1 MLTKLFRPIRS
12 IYSRWRHL
20 ILVLIFLSIVNAA
33 KSQENFKVKGI
44 TTDSTS
50 KRLIDEAT
58 IVVLSAKDSILQK
71 FTYTKKGKFEM
82 NGLTSGKYILMV
94 SYPEYAEFTASF
106 ELDAAHPSHDFDR
119 IRLILQ
125 SKLLNEVIINSRI
138 VPMRMNG
145 DTTEF
150 NAAAYATQKN
160 AKVEDLLKQLH
171 GMRINQSGV
180 IMFQGEPVGKFLVD
194 GEEFFSDDPA
204 LITKNIRADMV
215 SKIQVYDQ
223 KSEKAKLTGID
234 DGVKIKTINVV
245 LQEDKRKGVFGKAE
259 AGYGSG
265 DYYVGQVMVNKF
277 TVKEKIAAYGNI
289 SNSGRVGLNGSDN
302 DRYGIGYNGGF
313 GYDGIGLPNARDAG
327 GVYNKK
333 WNEDKQSINSG
344 YSIKSLDID
353 AVTSSITQNN
363 LPDNYN
369 KTVGN
374 SESHSSNL
382 YQSLNANFETKLDS
396 TSDLRANLYSS
407 GSKYTTNNQNSAFA
421 ERGNGVRLNNSDI
434 NSTVDRSSD
443 GSYLDAKY
451 SKRLKKKGRSI
462 SLSGG
467 VNVFNSKNESFYI
480 SDLAFFNTTGSLD
493 STVRLDQYKP
503 SDYNSTYLSAGAS
516 YSESLFKTIS
526 LNTSYNFSSNRS
538 EERTLSFNKSGSGK
552 YDIADPLFSNEF
564 KTNTISN
571 RYNLGLNW
579 AKPSVSLN
587 INTGLEA
594 VNLKQLDQLADTTLS
609 RNFLNFR
616 PGAYFWKQLT
626 KAASININYTGNTV
640 QPTLYQLQPA
650 RQNNDPLNIRVG
662 NSLLTPAFSN
672 EFRFKYRVYQPTLDR
687 GINFN
692 VVYGNTL
699 RAIVDNRTTDSAG
712 KNVFTYSNL
721 KEKTPDNLNISSE
734 VYGHIPK
741 LDAILSLNFG
751 VARYS
756 YYSYVN
762 NSLLNNKTTT
772 YSPVINVWKN
782 KVNYSYY
789 FNIGYDITVNETNLQ
804 QIDNNTSRFFSDIG
818 FFTKLPLNFFIGSD
832 VNYEFTGKNQVFNR
846 DFERM
851 ILKAYF
857 GKNFLKNENLKLSV
871 TGNDL
876 LNQNT
881 GYSRNVSTSMFTE
894 QRNNTI
900 RRNLM
905 FSLSWDFSKF
915 GKSLQKQGS

>member
-1 MLTKLFRPIRS
+1 MLTQHSRPTRFLNS
-12 IYSRWRHL
+12 GSKRL
-20 ILVLIFLSIVNAA
+20 ILALITLFIATSV
-33 KSQENFKVKGI
+33 KSQENFKVQGI

-50 KRLIDEAT
+50 KKLIDEAT

-71 FTYTKKGKFEM
+71 FTYTKKGIFEITGLSPGKF
-82 NGLTSGKYILMV
+82 ILMV

-106 ELDAAHPSHDFDR
+106 ELDTEHPDYTFDP

-125 SKLLNEVIINSRI
+125 SKLLNEVIINARV
-138 VPMRMNG
+138 VPMKMNG

-150 NAAAYATQKN
+150 DAAAYATQKN

-171 GMRINQSGV
+171 GMKINQSGV
-180 IMFQGEPVGKFLVD
+180 IMFQGEPVAKFLVD
-194 GEEFFSDDPA
+194 GEEFFRDDPA

-223 KSEKAKLTGID
+223 KSDQAKLTGID
-234 DGVKIKTINVV
+234 DGVKLKTINVV
-245 LQEDKRKGVFGKAE
+245 LQEDKRKGIFGKAE

-265 DYYVGQVMVNKF
+265 DYYVGQAMLNKF
-277 TVKEKIAAYGNI
+277 SLKEKIAAYGNI
-289 SNSGRVGLNGSDN
+289 SNSGRVGLNGTDN
-302 DRYGIGYNGGF
+302 DRYGVGYNNGS
-313 GYDGIGLPNARDAG
+313 GYDGVGLPFARDAG

-344 YSIKSLDID
+344 YRIKDLNID
-353 AVTSSITQNN
+353 AVTSTVTQNN

-374 SESHSSNL
+374 TKSRTSNFQ
-382 YQSLNANFETKLDS
+382 QSLNANFQTKLDS
-396 TSDLRANLYSS
+396 TSDLSADVYGS
-407 GSKYTTNNQNSAFA
+407 GSRNTTNNQNGAFTA
-421 ERGNGVRLNNSDI
+421 RGNGVQLNNSSI
-434 NSTVDRSSD
+434 NSISEQSSD
-443 GSYLDAKY
+443 WSYINARY
-451 SKRLKKKGRSI
+451 TKRLKKKGRSI
-462 SLSGG
+462 SLNGG
-467 VNVFNSKNESFYI
+467 ITASNSKSESYYI
-480 SDLAFFNTTGSLD
+480 SDLAFFNTAGALD

-503 SDYNSTYLSAGAS
+503 SDNHSTYLGAGAS
-516 YSESLFKTIS
+516 YSEPLFKNVA
-526 LNTSYNFSSNRS
+526 LNTSYNFSSNLR
-538 EERTLSFNKSGSGK
+538 EERTLSFNKSGSGR
-552 YDIADPLFSNEF
+552 YDIPDELFSNDF

-571 RYNLGLNW
+571 RYDLGLNW
-579 AKPSVSLN
+579 IKPEVSLN

-594 VNLKQLDQLADTTLS
+594 VNLKQLDQLADTTLN
-609 RNFLNFR
+609 RRFLNFR
-616 PGAYFWKQLT
+616 PAVYFWKRLT
-626 KAASININYTGNTV
+626 KAATINLSYTGNTI
-640 QPTLYQLQPA
+640 QPSLYQLQPA
-650 RQNNDPLNIRVG
+650 RQNTDPLNIQIG

-672 EFRFKYRVYQPTLDR
+672 ELRFRYRVYQPTLDR

-692 VVYGNTL
+692 AVYGNTL
-699 RAIVDNRTTDSAG
+699 RAIISNRTTDSAG
-712 KNVFTYSNL
+712 KNVLTNSNL
-721 KEKTPDNLNISSE
+721 KEKTPDNWNINGE

-741 LDAILSLNFG
+741 LDAIISLNFG
-751 VARYS
+751 VSRNS

-762 NSLLNNKTTT
+762 NSLLNNKTTV
-772 YSPVINVWKN
+772 YSPEINVWKN

-789 FNIGYDITVNETNLQ
+789 FNIGYNITDNQTNLEV
-804 QIDNNTSRFFSDIG
+804 DNNTRRFFSDVG

-846 DFERM
+846 NFERM
-851 ILKAYF
+851 IVKAYF
-857 GKNFLKNENLKLSV
+857 GKNFLKDESLKLSI

-905 FSLSWDFSKF
+905 FSIIWDFSKF
-915 GKSLQKQGS
+915 GKSLQNQGS

>member
-1 MLTKLFRPIRS
+1 MR
-12 IYSRWRHL
+12 L
-20 ILVLIFLSIVNAA
+20 ILLLILLFSAFAV
-33 KSQENFKVKGI
+33 KSQQNFQVKGI

-50 KRLIDEAT
+50 KKIIDEAT
-58 IVVLSAKDSILQK
+58 VVVLSAKDSVLQK
-71 FTYTKKGKFEM
+71 FTYTKKGVFEIS
-82 NGLTSGKYILMV
+82 GLTPGRFLLMV

-106 ELDAAHPSHDFDR
+106 ELDAAHSIYNFDR

-125 SKLLNEVIINSRI
+125 SKLLNEVIINARV
-138 VPMRMNG
+138 VPMKMNG

-171 GMRINQSGV
+171 GMKINQSGV
-180 IMFQGEPVGKFLVD
+180 IMFQGEPVAKFLVD

-223 KSEKAKLTGID
+223 KSEQAKLTGVD
-234 DGVKIKTINVV
+234 DGVKLKTINVV

-259 AGYGSG
+259 AGYGTG
-265 DYYVGQVMVNKF
+265 DYYVGQVMANKF
-277 TVKEKIAAYGNI
+277 SVKEKIATYGNI
-289 SNSGRVGLNGSDN
+289 SNSGRVGLNGTDN
-302 DRYGIGYNGGF
+302 DRYGIGYNNGF
-313 GYDGIGLPNARDAG
+313 GYYGLGLPLAKDAG

-344 YSIKSLDID
+344 YRIKELNID

-369 KTVGN
+369 KT
-374 SESHSSNL
+374 ESNAKSHTSSFQ
-382 YQSLNANFETKLDS
+382 QSLNARFQTKIDS
-396 TSDLRANLYSS
+396 TSDIAADVLGS
-407 GSKYTTNNQNSAFA
+407 GSKYAADNQNSAFT
-421 ERGNGVRLNNSDI
+421 ERGNGVLLNKSNI
-434 NSTVDRSSD
+434 NSTTDRSSD
-443 GSYLDAKY
+443 WSYLDAEY
-451 SKRLKKKGRSI
+451 TKRLKKKGRSI
-462 SLSGG
+462 SLHGG
-467 VNVFNSKNESFYI
+467 ITISHSKSESYYT
-480 SDLAFFNTTGSLD
+480 SDLAFFNTAGILD

-503 SDYNSTYLSAGAS
+503 SNGNSTYLGAGAT
-516 YSESLFKTIS
+516 YTEPLFKT
-526 LNTSYNFSSNRS
+526 LTLTNSYNFSSSLS
-538 EERTLSFNKSGSGK
+538 EDRTLSFNKSGSGR
-552 YDIADPLFSNEF
+552 YDTPDPLFSNDF

-571 RYNLGLNW
+571 KYDLGLNW
-579 AKPSVSLN
+579 VKPSLSLS

-594 VNLKQLDQLADTTLS
+594 ANLKQLDQIVDTTLN
-609 RNFLNFR
+609 RDFINFR

-640 QPTLYQLQPA
+640 QPSLYQLQPA
-650 RQNNDPLNIRVG
+650 RQNTDPLNIQIG
-662 NSLLTPAFSN
+662 NSLLVPAFSN
-672 EFRFKYRVYQPTLDR
+672 ELRFKYRVYQPTLDR

-692 VVYGNTL
+692 AVYGNTY
-699 RAIVDNRTTDSAG
+699 RAIISNRTTDSAG
-712 KNVFTYSNL
+712 KNVFSYSNL
-721 KEKTPDNLNISSE
+721 KEKTPESWNISAE

-751 VARYS
+751 ISRNS

-762 NSLLNNKTTT
+762 NSLLNNKTTV
-772 YSPVINVWKN
+772 YSPEINVWKN

-789 FNIGYDITVNETNLQ
+789 FNIGYTITDNQTNLQ
-804 QIDNNTSRFFSDIG
+804 VDNNMRRFFSDLG
-818 FFTKLPLNFFIGSD
+818 VFTKLPLNFFIGSD
-832 VNYEFTGKNQVFNR
+832 VNYEFTGKNQVFTRN
-846 DFERM
+846 FERM

-857 GKNFLKNENLKLSV
+857 GKNFLKDESLKLSV

-905 FSLSWDFSKF
+905 FSVSWDFSKF
-915 GKSLQKQGS
+915 GKSLKKQGS

>member
-1 MLTKLFRPIRS
+1 MLTHPSRPTRS
-12 IYSRWRHL
+12 LYSRSKHL
-20 ILVLIFLSIVNAA
+20 ILVLIFLSIVTSV

-50 KRLIDEAT
+50 KKLIDDAT

-71 FTYTKKGKFEM
+71 FTYTKKGIFEM
-82 NGLTSGKYILMV
+82 SGLTSGKFILMV
-94 SYPEYAEFTASF
+94 NYPEYAEFTASF
-106 ELDAAHPSHDFDR
+106 ELDAAHPSYNFDR
-119 IRLILQ
+119 ISLILQ

-138 VPMRMNG
+138 VPMKMKG

-180 IMFQGEPVGKFLVD
+180 IMFQGEPVAKFLVD

-223 KSEKAKLTGID
+223 KSDKAKLTGID
-234 DGVKIKTINVV
+234 DGVKIKTINLV
-245 LQEDKRKGVFGKAE
+245 LQEDKKKGVFGKAE

-265 DYYVGQVMVNKF
+265 DYYVGQVMLNKF
-277 TVKEKIAAYGNI
+277 SVKEKIAAYGNI
-289 SNSGRVGLNGSDN
+289 SNSGRVGLNGTDN
-302 DRYGIGYNGGF
+302 DRYGIGYNNGF
-313 GYDGIGLPNARDAG
+313 GYSGVGLPFAKDAG

-344 YSIKSLDID
+344 YRIKSLDID
-353 AVTSSITQNN
+353 AITSLITQNN

-374 SESHSSNL
+374 SKSHSSNFF
-382 YQSLNANFETKLDS
+382 QSLNANFQTKIDS
-396 TSDLRANLYSS
+396 TSDLSTNLYSS
-407 GSKYTTNNQNSAFA
+407 GSEYTTNNQNSAFT
-421 ERGNGVRLNNSDI
+421 ERGNGVRLNNSNI
-434 NSTVDRSSD
+434 NSTADRSSD
-443 GSYLDAKY
+443 WSYLDAKY
-451 SKRLKKKGRSI
+451 SKRLRKKGRSI

-467 VNVFNSKNESFYI
+467 INVSNSKNESYYI
-480 SDLAFFNTTGSLD
+480 SDLAFFNAKGALD

-503 SDYNSTYLSAGAS
+503 SDYNLTNLSAGAS
-516 YSESLFKTIS
+516 YSEPLFKTIT
-526 LNTSYNFSSNRS
+526 LNTSYNFSSNIS
-538 EERTLSFNKSGSGK
+538 EERTLSFNKSGSGR
-552 YDIADPLFSNEF
+552 YDISDPLFSNEF
-564 KTNTISN
+564 KTNTMSN
-571 RYNLGLNW
+571 KYDLGLNW
-579 AKPSVSLN
+579 VKPLVSLN
-587 INTGLEA
+587 INTGFEA
-594 VNLKQLDQLADTTLS
+594 VNLKQRDQRADTTLN
-609 RNFLNFR
+609 RQFLNFR
-616 PGAYFWKQLT
+616 PAAYFWKQLT
-626 KAASININYTGNTV
+626 KAASININYTGNTI
-640 QPTLYQLQPA
+640 QPSLYQLQPA
-650 RQNNDPLNIRVG
+650 RQNTDPLNIQIG
-662 NSLLTPAFSN
+662 NSLLLPAFSN

-692 VVYGNTL
+692 AVYGNTF
-699 RAIVDNRTTDSAG
+699 RAIVSNRTTDSAG

-721 KEKTPDNLNISSE
+721 KEKTPDNWNISGE

-741 LDAILSLNFG
+741 LDAIVSLNLG
-751 VARYS
+751 VSKNS
-756 YYSYVN
+756 YYTYVN
-762 NSLLNNKTTT
+762 NSLLNNKTTV
-772 YSPVINVWKN
+772 YSPEINVWKN

-789 FNIGYDITVNETNLQ
+789 FNIGYNITANETNIQ
-804 QIDNNTSRFFSDIG
+804 VDNNTRRFFSDVG
-818 FFTKLPLNFFIGSD
+818 FFTKLPLKLFIGSD

-857 GKNFLKNENLKLSV
+857 GKNFLKNESLKVSV

-881 GYSRNVSTSMFTE
+881 GYSRNVSTSIFKE

-900 RRNLM
+900 RRNIM
-905 FSLSWDFSKF
+905 LSVIWDFSKF
-915 GKSLQKQGS
+915 GKSLQKQAL